1 MRKFLYYIITGVLT
15 LTILALSVVTIFKSN
30 ELSEVKLKYENS
42 LISSTQEAISSMRT
56 IESDLSKLMISVDE
70 KVINQLLSVVALKSA
85 SCGQELSRLPI
96 VATGVQ
102 NTLKFTN
109 QLSSY
114 CTTVIKNYSEGFKLP
129 DNFDKQ
135 IQEFF
140 DTCKQVNAELNMV
153 EADILSRKISL
164 LNVNDGKT
172 ETSGMFGSIGENLIE
187 YPSVIFD
194 GPFSDGQERNTP
206 KQDRNE
212 VTVEQAQEYVKKL
225 GFDCSFKNEITGEQP
240 LYLFESD
247 ALTLQVTKKGGLLYL
262 ALSDREISDAVLT
275 NEQAEQKANEFV
287 KKLGFGKVKNVWQ
300 EYYGNFIV
308 FNFVPVVDDVVIYP
322 DIFKVKIALD
332 DGSVVAFEGKSY
344 IMNNHNRTI
353 DEIKITKQQAQKN
366 LKEGFM
372 VETSRVALI
381 SINEKEQLCYE
392 FFGKYND
399 LDFAVYFSA
408 IDGKEKTSFRILSTE
423 TGKMAV

>member
-372 VETSRVALI
+372 VETSRVALL

>member
-372 VETSRVALI
+372 VETSRVALL
-381 SINEKEQLCYE
+381 SINEKAQLCYE